1 VENALVNLDS
11 HKQQRVELQQEV
23 ERLSV
28 VNVQMQSQ
36 LREGVVSQLDVFET
50 ERTLLQAQLD
60 LLTNHQQILSDTVLL
75 YKALGGGWPA
85 VDVQK
90 QVKQ

>member
-1 VENALVNLDS
+1 
-11 HKQQRVELQQEV
+11 
-23 ERLSV
+23 
-28 VNVQMQSQ
+28 MQSQ

-85 VDVQK
+85 VDVQTQEK
-90 QVKQ
+90 Q